1 VLEGGRLIGERLGE
15 LRKDRGLKQKE
26 LADKLGISIHTVSSY
41 ERNLSTPDDEMK
53 IRIAKFFNVSV
64 DYLLGTSQ
72 NQFSNDKTISRLIIL
87 DNLPQAAV
95 KELDKFL
102 VHLKNKYKL

>member
-1 VLEGGRLIGERLGE
+1 MIGERLGE

-53 IRIAKFFNVSV
+53 LDLSEIIQIGGHASIGCGFTKF
-64 DYLLGTSQ
+64 T
-72 NQFSNDKTISRLIIL
+72 
-87 DNLPQAAV
+87 
-95 KELDKFL
+95 
-102 VHLKNKYKL
+102 KLN